1 MAKLRAIGLF
11 KQTANLLTVLRFALA
26 ATWAALFI
34 TGSDR
39 PSFLLSLAIVA
50 SLSDFLDGPIARRGG
65 ATTEGIGSWLDPV
78 ADVTF
83 VTTALFCKA
92 LSGAIPIY
100 IPALIVIS
108 FAQYTVDSLFM
119 SRSSSPVRSQIGH
132 FCGVLN
138 FVLVLVLAVTPWITE
153 LAVMARRLSP
163 LVACVYLGAILER
176 MMSYWPT
183 GATAGTG
190 SLL

>member
-1 MAKLRAIGLF
+1 MAKLRASRLF
-11 KQTANLLTVLRFALA
+11 RQIANLLTVLRFALA
-26 ATWAALFI
+26 ATWAVLFV

-39 PSFLLSLAIVA
+39 PIVLLSLAVVA
-50 SLSDFLDGPIARRGG
+50 ALSDLLDGPIARRAG
-65 ATTEGIGSWLDPV
+65 ATIEGIGRWLDPV

-100 IPALIVIS
+100 IPALILLS
-108 FAQYTVDSLFM
+108 FAQYTVDSMLV

-132 FCGVLN
+132 FCGVFN
-138 FVLVLVLAVTPWITE
+138 FVLVCVLAITPWTTE
-153 LAVMARRLSP
+153 LALVVRRLSP
-163 LVACVYLGAILER
+163 LVACLYLGAILER

-183 GATAGTG
+183 GATVGAG
-190 SLL
+190 SRS